1 MNSDSDT
8 TEASNRGE
16 QYAPS
21 TTIYWD
27 RWATILQVVVYAAT
41 LLSMLVGAGMYIWG

>member
-8 TEASNRGE
+8 EETDNRDE
-16 QYAPS
+16 QHMPS

-27 RWATILQVVVYAAT
+27 RWATILQVAVYAAT
-41 LLSMLVGAGMYIWG
+41 LISMLVGAGMYLWG